1 MGSLKSSSET
11 PSLESAP
18 FPYDSAIQERLVC
31 VNGKVAMSARLY
43 NHLSSLGR
51 LVVLLVAYSAIL
63 FLSLVCALL
72 LRFDFQVG
80 PEFWGRF
87 WKSIVW
93 ILPLKL
99 VALAFFGQFQTL
111 LTYFSLPDAKRIA
124 AAMGLSALVASA
136 VWFVLGGANVVPR
149 GVIVSDMVLSFL
161 GLTFFRTALRI
172 YREKLSSPRDGRRRR
187 AAILGAGT
195 AGAALL
201 RDIQGRQGL
210 GLDVVCFVDDDRSK
224 IGSTLHGKQV
234 LGPTRKLAALV
245 EELDLQ
251 KVIIAMP
258 TAKPAVIKRLVEQ
271 INALGIDHDILPSVA
286 QLLHRQVTVSH
297 LRRVDPED
305 LLGREAVALDHEGIN
320 ALIKGKVIMVTG
332 AGGSIGGELCRQIA
346 EQNPSK
352 IVLVERSE
360 PALFAI
366 EQELMGSHRHV
377 DLVACASSVCDE
389 ASIARIF
396 AKHRPHLV
404 FHAAAHKHVPLME
417 NQPAEALRNNAIG
430 TEIVAR
436 LASLHGAAKFILV
449 STDKAVNPTNVMGAS
464 KRMAEMLLEQKST
477 TETGCA
483 FAAVRFG
490 NVLGSSGSVV
500 PTFRRQ
506 IAAGGPLTVTHPE
519 VTRYFMSIP
528 EAVGLILQSALQ
540 AKGGE
545 IFVLD
550 MGEPVKIVDL
560 ARQMIELSGFKPDE
574 DIKIEFTGLRPG
586 EKLYEEPIHEM
597 ENVEP
602 TTHPK
607 VRRVRNNRSNDPGDL
622 VAELNSVYHEL
633 AGDSTRLKAWLGAK
647 IPEYRGVD

>member
-1 MGSLKSSSET
+1 
-11 PSLESAP
+11 
-18 FPYDSAIQERLVC
+18 
-31 VNGKVAMSARLY
+31 MSARLY
-43 NHLSSLGR
+43 NRLTFIGR
-51 LVVLLVAYSAIL
+51 LCVLLAAYLAIL
-63 FLSLVCALL
+63 FLSLVIALL
-72 LRFDFQVG
+72 LRFDFNVG
-80 PEFWGRF
+80 PEYWARF
-87 WKSIVW
+87 WKTIGW
-93 ILPLKL
+93 LLPLKL
-99 VALAFFGQFQTL
+99 AALAFFGQFRTL

-124 AAMGLSALVASA
+124 AAMGSSALVAFA
-136 VWFVLGGANVVPR
+136 AWFVIGGTYVVPR

-161 GLTFFRTALRI
+161 GLTAFRTALRI
-172 YREKLSSPRDGRRRR
+172 YREKLSAPTVGSGTGRKRR

-224 IGSTLHGKQV
+224 IGGTIHGKQV
-234 LGPTRKLAALV
+234 LGPTRSLASLV

-251 KVIIAMP
+251 KIIIAMP

-305 LLGREAVALDHEGIN
+305 LLGREAVALDHEGIK
-320 ALIKGKVIMVTG
+320 ALIKGKVVMVTG
-332 AGGSIGGELCRQIA
+332 AGGSIGSELCRQIA

-352 IVLVERSE
+352 LILVERSE

-366 EQELMGSHRHV
+366 EQELLGSHRYI

-389 ASIARIF
+389 ESISRIF
-396 AKHRPHLV
+396 SKNRPHLV

-417 NQPAEALRNNAIG
+417 SQPAEAIRNNSIG

-436 LASLHGAAKFILV
+436 MASLHGTTKFILV

-464 KRMAEMLLEQKST
+464 KRLAEMLLEQKSA

-540 AKGGE
+540 AQGGE

-574 DIKIEFTGLRPG
+574 DIKITFTGLRPG

-602 TTHPK
+602 TSHRK
-607 VRRVRNNRSNDPGDL
+607 VRLLRNNRSNG
-622 VAELNSVYHEL
+622 VGGIVSELHSIYREA
-633 AGDSTRLKAWLGAK
+633 AGDSGRLKAWLSAK
-647 IPEYRGVD
+647 IPEYNKGQDF

>member
-1 MGSLKSSSET
+1 
-11 PSLESAP
+11 
-18 FPYDSAIQERLVC
+18 
-31 VNGKVAMSARLY
+31 MSARLY
-43 NHLSSLGR
+43 NRLTFIGR
-51 LVVLLVAYSAIL
+51 LCVLLAAYLAIL
-63 FLSLVCALL
+63 FLSLVIALL
-72 LRFDFQVG
+72 LRFDFNVG
-80 PEFWGRF
+80 PEYWARF
-87 WKSIVW
+87 WKTIGW
-93 ILPLKL
+93 LLPLKL
-99 VALAFFGQFQTL
+99 AALAFFGQFRTL

-124 AAMGLSALVASA
+124 AAMGSSALVAFA
-136 VWFVLGGANVVPR
+136 AWFVIGGTYVVPR

-161 GLTFFRTALRI
+161 GLTAFRTALRI
-172 YREKLSSPRDGRRRR
+172 YREKLSAPTVGSGTGRKRR

-224 IGSTLHGKQV
+224 IGGTIHGKQV
-234 LGPTRKLAALV
+234 LGPTRSLASLV

-251 KVIIAMP
+251 KIIIAMP

-305 LLGREAVALDHEGIN
+305 LLGREAVALDHEGIK
-320 ALIKGKVIMVTG
+320 ALIKGKVVMVTG
-332 AGGSIGGELCRQIA
+332 AGGSIGSELCRQIA

-352 IVLVERSE
+352 LILVERSE

-366 EQELMGSHRHV
+366 EQELLGSHRYI

-389 ASIARIF
+389 ESISRIF
-396 AKHRPHLV
+396 SKNRPHLV

-417 NQPAEALRNNAIG
+417 SQPAEAIRNNSIG

-436 LASLHGAAKFILV
+436 MASLHGTTKFILV

-464 KRMAEMLLEQKST
+464 KRLAEMLLEQKSA

-540 AKGGE
+540 AQGGE

-574 DIKIEFTGLRPG
+574 DIKITFTGLRPG

-602 TTHPK
+602 TSHRK
-607 VRRVRNNRSNDPGDL
+607 VRLLRNNRSNGIGGI
-622 VAELNSVYHEL
+622 VSELHSIYREA
-633 AGDSTRLKAWLGAK
+633 AGDSGRLKAWLSAK
-647 IPEYRGVD
+647 IPEYNKGQDF

>member
-1 MGSLKSSSET
+1 
-11 PSLESAP
+11 
-18 FPYDSAIQERLVC
+18 
-31 VNGKVAMSARLY
+31 MSARLY
-43 NHLSSLGR
+43 NRLTFIGR
-51 LVVLLVAYSAIL
+51 LCVLLAAYLAIL
-63 FLSLVCALL
+63 FLSLVIALL
-72 LRFDFQVG
+72 LRFDFNVG
-80 PEFWGRF
+80 PEYWARF
-87 WKSIVW
+87 WKTIGW
-93 ILPLKL
+93 LLPLKL
-99 VALAFFGQFQTL
+99 AALAFFGQFRTL

-124 AAMGLSALVASA
+124 AAMGSSALVAFA
-136 VWFVLGGANVVPR
+136 AWFVIGGTYVVPR

-161 GLTFFRTALRI
+161 GLTAFRTALRI
-172 YREKLSSPRDGRRRR
+172 YREKLSAPTVGSGTGRKRR

-224 IGSTLHGKQV
+224 IGGTIHGKQV
-234 LGPTRKLAALV
+234 LGPTRSLASMV

-251 KVIIAMP
+251 KIIIAMP

-305 LLGREAVALDHEGIN
+305 LLGREAVALDHEGIK
-320 ALIKGKVIMVTG
+320 ALIKGKVVMVTG
-332 AGGSIGGELCRQIA
+332 AGGSIGSELCRQIA

-352 IVLVERSE
+352 LILVERSE

-366 EQELMGSHRHV
+366 EQELLGSHRYI

-389 ASIARIF
+389 ESISRIF
-396 AKHRPHLV
+396 SKNRPHLV

-417 NQPAEALRNNAIG
+417 SQPAEAIRNNSIG

-436 LASLHGAAKFILV
+436 MASLHGTTKFILV

-464 KRMAEMLLEQKST
+464 KRLAEMLLEQKSA

-540 AKGGE
+540 AQGGE

-574 DIKIEFTGLRPG
+574 DIKITFTGLRPG

-602 TTHPK
+602 TSHRK
-607 VRRVRNNRSNDPGDL
+607 VRLLRNNRSNG
-622 VAELNSVYHEL
+622 VGGIVSELHSIYREA
-633 AGDSTRLKAWLGAK
+633 AGDSGRLKAWLSAK
-647 IPEYRGVD
+647 IPEYNKGQDF

>member
-1 MGSLKSSSET
+1 MRVT
-11 PSLESAP
+11 
-18 FPYDSAIQERLVC
+18 R
-31 VNGKVAMSARLY
+31 
-43 NHLSSLGR
+43 NHFTKLGR
-51 LVVLLVAYSAIL
+51 LVLLLATYGFIL
-63 FLSLVCALL
+63 GLSLLL
-72 LRFDFQVG
+72 SLFLRFDFSVPSQ
-80 PEFWGRF
+80 FWINF
-87 WKSIVW
+87 SSTAWW
-93 ILPLKL
+93 LLPLKL
-99 VALAFFGQFQTL
+99 LALALFGQFRTL

-124 AAMGLSALVASA
+124 AAMGLSGGVALA
-136 VWFVLGGANVVPR
+136 VWFAVGGSNVLPR
-149 GVIVSDMVLSFL
+149 GVIVSDVVISFL
-161 GLTFFRTALRI
+161 ILTGFRTSLRL
-172 YREKLSSPRDGRRRR
+172 YREKVAVSEGGSIASRKRR
-187 AAILGAGT
+187 AAIVGAGS

-210 GLDVVCFVDDDRSK
+210 GLELVCFIDDDRAK
-224 IGSTLHGKQV
+224 IGSNLHGKPV
-234 LGPTRKLAALV
+234 LGPTRKLPSLA

-251 KVIIAMP
+251 KIIIAMP

-271 INALGIDHDILPSVA
+271 INSLGIDHDILPSVA

-305 LLGREAVALDHEGIN
+305 LLGRDAVALDHEGISS
-320 ALIKGKVIMVTG
+320 LIKGKVIMVTG
-332 AGGSIGGELCRQIA
+332 AGGSIGSELCRQIA
-346 EQNPSK
+346 EENPAQL
-352 IVLVERSE
+352 ILVERSE

-389 ASIARIF
+389 ESMSRVF
-396 AKHRPHLV
+396 AGYCPQLV

-417 NQPAEALRNNAIG
+417 SQPAEALRNNSIG
-430 TEIVAR
+430 TEITAR
-436 LASLHGAAKFILV
+436 LALMNGAAKFILV

-464 KRMAEMLLEQKST
+464 KRLAEMVLEQKAAT
-477 TETGCA
+477 NPDCA

-506 IAAGGPLTVTHPE
+506 IAGGGPLTVTHPE

-574 DIKIEFTGLRPG
+574 DIKITYTGLRPG

-602 TTHPK
+602 TAHPK
-607 VRRVRNNRSNDPGDL
+607 VRKLRNNRSNGSGDL
-622 VAELNSVYHEL
+622 VAELNVIYHEA
-633 AGDSTRLKAWLGAK
+633 AGDSARLKTWLATK
-647 IPEYRGVD
+647 IPEYSNGDRR

>member
-1 MGSLKSSSET
+1 
-11 PSLESAP
+11 
-18 FPYDSAIQERLVC
+18 
-31 VNGKVAMSARLY
+31 MSARLY
-43 NHLSSLGR
+43 NHLTSFGR
-51 LVVLLVAYSAIL
+51 LVVLLAAYSAIL
-63 FLSLVCALL
+63 FLSLVFALL

-80 PEFWGRF
+80 PEYWGRF

-93 ILPLKL
+93 MIPLKL
-99 VALAFFGQFQTL
+99 VALAFFGQFRTL

-124 AAMGLSALVASA
+124 AAMGISALIATV
-136 VWFVLGGANVVPR
+136 VWFALGGTDVIPR
-149 GVIVSDMVLSFL
+149 GVIVSDMVISFL
-161 GLTFFRTALRI
+161 GLTAFRTSLRV
-172 YREKLSSPRDGRRRR
+172 YREKLAAPAVGGVPTRKRR
-187 AAILGAGT
+187 AAILGAGS

-210 GLDVVCFVDDDRSK
+210 GLDVVCFVDDDRAK
-224 IGSTLHGKQV
+224 IGGTLHGKQV
-234 LGPTRKLAALV
+234 LGPIRKLAALV
-245 EELDLQ
+245 EELNLQ
-251 KVIIAMP
+251 KIIIAMP

-305 LLGREAVALDHEGIN
+305 LLGRESVALDHKGIN
-320 ALIKGKVIMVTG
+320 ALIKGNVVMVTG
-332 AGGSIGGELCRQIA
+332 AGGSIGSELCRQIA

-366 EQELMGSHRHV
+366 EQELLGSHRHV

-389 ASIARIF
+389 ESIARIF
-396 AKHRPHLV
+396 AQYRPQLV

-417 NQPAEALRNNAIG
+417 NQPAEALRNNSIG

-464 KRMAEMLLEQKST
+464 KRLAELILEEYQAKHS
-477 TETGCA
+477 GCCY
-483 FAAVRFG
+483 AAVRFG

-506 IAAGGPLTVTHPE
+506 IAQGGPVTVTHPE

-540 AKGGE
+540 TTGGE

-560 ARQMIELSGFKPDE
+560 ARQMIELSGFKPDD
-574 DIKIEFTGLRPG
+574 DIKITFTGLRPG

-597 ENVEP
+597 ENVVA
-602 TTHPK
+602 TSHPK
-607 VRRVRNNRSNDPGDL
+607 LRVLLNQRGKPSSGVVASLLEEYTIVSPCADRVRS
-622 VAELNSVYHEL
+622 
-633 AGDSTRLKAWLGAK
+633 WLSGK
-647 IPEYRGVD
+647 IPEYRHGWASGDHG

>member
-1 MGSLKSSSET
+1 VT
-11 PSLESAP
+11 ESA
-18 FPYDSAIQERLVC
+18 SAKDESRHLSESDRA
-31 VNGKVAMSARLY
+31 KKLPTTFMSARLY
-43 NHLSSLGR
+43 NRLSSIGR
-51 LVVLLVAYSAIL
+51 LVVLLAAYSAIL
-63 FLSLVCALL
+63 FLSLVFALL

-80 PEFWGRF
+80 PEYWGRF

-99 VALAFFGQFQTL
+99 VALALFGQFRTL

-124 AAMGLSALVASA
+124 AAMGISSLIATV
-136 VWFVLGGANVVPR
+136 VWFALGGTDVIPR
-149 GVIVSDMVLSFL
+149 GVIVSDMVISFL
-161 GLTFFRTALRI
+161 GLTAFRTSLRV
-172 YREKLSSPRDGRRRR
+172 YREKLAAPAVGGVPTRKRR
-187 AAILGAGT
+187 AAILGAGS

-210 GLDVVCFVDDDRSK
+210 GLDVVCFVDDDRAK
-224 IGSTLHGKQV
+224 IGGTLHGKQV
-234 LGPTRKLAALV
+234 LGPMRKLASLV

-251 KVIIAMP
+251 KIIIAMP

-305 LLGREAVALDHEGIN
+305 LLGREAVALDQEGIN
-320 ALIKGKVIMVTG
+320 SLIKGKTVMVTG
-332 AGGSIGGELCRQIA
+332 AGGSIGSELCRQIA
-346 EQNPSK
+346 EQNPARL
-352 IVLVERSE
+352 ILVERSE

-366 EQELMGSHRHV
+366 EQELLGSHRHV
-377 DLVACASSVCDE
+377 DLVARASSVCDE
-389 ASIARIF
+389 ESIARIF
-396 AKHRPHLV
+396 AQYRLQLV

-417 NQPAEALRNNAIG
+417 NQPAEALRNNSIG

-436 LASLHGAAKFILV
+436 LASVNGAAKFILV

-464 KRMAEMLLEQKST
+464 KRLAELLLEQKSAS
-477 TETGCA
+477 ETGCA

-506 IAAGGPLTVTHPE
+506 IAAGGPLTVTHPD

-574 DIKIEFTGLRPG
+574 DIKIEFIGLRPG

-597 ENVEP
+597 ENVEL
-602 TTHPK
+602 TGHPK
-607 VRRVRNNRSNDPGDL
+607 VRRLSNNRSSSTGDL
-622 VAELNSVYHEL
+622 VAELQVIYRES
-633 AGDSTRLKAWLGAK
+633 AGDNERIKAWLAEK
-647 IPEYRGVD
+647 IPEYRNGLER

>member
-1 MGSLKSSSET
+1 
-11 PSLESAP
+11 
-18 FPYDSAIQERLVC
+18 
-31 VNGKVAMSARLY
+31 MSVRLY
-43 NHLSSLGR
+43 NHLTSLGR
-51 LVVLLVAYSAIL
+51 LTVLLAAYSVIL
-63 FLSLVCALL
+63 FLSLVFALW
-72 LRFDFQVG
+72 LRFDFQVA
-80 PEFWGRF
+80 PEYWTRF
-87 WKSIVW
+87 WKSLMW
-93 ILPLKL
+93 LLPLKL
-99 VALAFFGQFQTL
+99 VALVFFGQFRTL
-111 LTYFSLPDAKRIA
+111 LTYFSMPDAKRIA
-124 AAMGLSALVASA
+124 AAMGISALIAITI
-136 VWFVLGGANVVPR
+136 WFVLGGFGVVPR

-161 GLTFFRTALRI
+161 GLTTFRTALRL
-172 YREKLSSPRDGRRRR
+172 YREKGSASGDRTRPGRKRR

-210 GLDVVCFVDDDRSK
+210 GLEVVCFVDDDRSK
-224 IGSTLHGKQV
+224 IGGTLHGKQV
-234 LGPTRKLAALV
+234 LGPMHKLASLV

-251 KVIIAMP
+251 KIIIAMP

-271 INALGIDHDILPSVA
+271 INFLGVDHDILPSVA

-305 LLGREAVALDHEGIN
+305 LLGREAVTLDHEGIK
-320 ALIKGKVIMVTG
+320 ALIKDRAVMVTG
-332 AGGSIGGELCRQIA
+332 AGGSIGSELCRQIA
-346 EQNPSK
+346 EQNPAK
-352 IVLVERSE
+352 LILVERSE

-366 EQELMGSHRHV
+366 EQELIGSHRHV
-377 DLVACASSVCDE
+377 DLVASASSVCDQE
-389 ASIARIF
+389 AMTRLF
-396 AKHRPHLV
+396 ANYQPALV

-417 NQPAEALRNNAIG
+417 SQPAEAIRNNAIG
-430 TEIVAR
+430 TSIVAG
-436 LASLHGAAKFILV
+436 LAAGHGTAKFVLV

-464 KRMAEMLLEQKST
+464 KRLAEMLIEQKSLA
-477 TETGCA
+477 EADCA

-574 DIKIEFTGLRPG
+574 DIKITFTGLRPG

-602 TTHPK
+602 TSHSK
-607 VRRVRNNRSNDPGDL
+607 LRRLRNNRSNRSGDL
-622 VAELNSVYHEL
+622 FTELHSVYREA
-633 AGDSTRLKAWLGAK
+633 AGDSEKLKTWLAST
-647 IPEYRGVD
+647 IPEYRGNQKG

>member
-1 MGSLKSSSET
+1 
-11 PSLESAP
+11 
-18 FPYDSAIQERLVC
+18 
-31 VNGKVAMSARLY
+31 MSARLY
-43 NHLSSLGR
+43 NRLTFIGR
-51 LVVLLVAYSAIL
+51 LCVLLAAYLAIL
-63 FLSLVCALL
+63 FLSLVFALL
-72 LRFDFQVG
+72 LRFDFNVG
-80 PEFWGRF
+80 PEYWARF
-87 WKSIVW
+87 WKTIGW
-93 ILPLKL
+93 LLPLKL
-99 VALAFFGQFQTL
+99 AALAFFGQFRTL

-124 AAMGLSALVASA
+124 AAMGISAFVAFA
-136 VWFVLGGANVVPR
+136 AWFVIGGTYVVPR

-161 GLTFFRTALRI
+161 GLTAFRTALRI
-172 YREKLSSPRDGRRRR
+172 YREKLSAQTVGSGTGRKRR

-210 GLDVVCFVDDDRSK
+210 GLDVVCFVDDDRAK
-224 IGSTLHGKQV
+224 IGGTIHGKQV
-234 LGPTRKLAALV
+234 LGPTRSLASLV

-251 KVIIAMP
+251 KIIIAMP
-258 TAKPAVIKRLVEQ
+258 TSKPAVIKRLVEQ
-271 INALGIDHDILPSVA
+271 LNALGIDHDILPSVA

-305 LLGREAVALDHEGIN
+305 LLGREAVALDHEGIK
-320 ALIKGKVIMVTG
+320 ALIKGKVVMVTG
-332 AGGSIGGELCRQIA
+332 AGGSIGSELCRQIA

-352 IVLVERSE
+352 LILVERSE

-366 EQELMGSHRHV
+366 EQELLGSHRYI

-389 ASIARIF
+389 ESISRIF
-396 AKHRPHLV
+396 SKNRPHLV
-404 FHAAAHKHVPLME
+404 FHTAAHKHVPLME
-417 NQPAEALRNNAIG
+417 SQPAEAIRNNSIG

-436 LASLHGAAKFILV
+436 MASLHGTTKFILV

-464 KRMAEMLLEQKST
+464 KRLAEMLLEQKSA

-540 AKGGE
+540 AQGGE

-574 DIKIEFTGLRPG
+574 DIKITFTGLRPG

-602 TTHPK
+602 TSHRK
-607 VRRVRNNRSNDPGDL
+607 VRLLRNNRSNGIGDL
-622 VAELNSVYHEL
+622 VSELHATYCEA
-633 AGDSTRLKAWLGAK
+633 AGDSGRLKAWLSAK
-647 IPEYRGVD
+647 IPEYNKGQDF